1 MVKFFPG
8 IAWEIATGWLS
19 ETQRIRLLLIK
30 QCMRLVNKS
39 VNVKKTILTMKWIIV
54 QIF

>member
-19 ETQRIRLLLIK
+19 KTQRIRLLLTVHAPGK
-30 QCMRLVNKS
+30 YVNF
-39 VNVKKTILTMKWIIV
+39 KKTIFNNKMDNSTNL
-54 QIF
+54 